1 MIRRHFSANV
11 RRITRRCFCCFTY
24 LFAWVLVASCAISI
38 AAMQAKAQQ
47 NPVVDSDASGQ
58 VSTYSKAG
66 FINTNSAFF
75 QNLGSN
81 GRTCAS
87 CHVAANGWTI
97 TPPSLQ
103 TRFNATSGL
112 DPVFN
117 SFDGTNCPGAD
128 QSTLAARQA
137 ASSLLLSKGLIRI
150 GLPIP
155 ANAEFTVAVKSDPT
169 GCALVNNVVSIYRRP
184 LPSTSV
190 SFLSTVMWDGREN
203 SAGRS
208 IHDDLISQARDA
220 TLGHAQAAESPTDA
234 QLEDIVAFQM
244 GLFTAQSKDNNA
256 GPLDAQQA
264 QGGPINLANQNFF
277 LGINDAFSPGF
288 NPAVFTIYQ
297 PWRNIN
303 SGATQYITARQSI
316 ARGEDLFNNKPIAI
330 TGVAGINDV
339 VNQAVFM
346 GTCTTCHDS
355 PNVGDHSVSAPLN
368 IGVTAGA
375 PVAPLNTQGL
385 PVLTLTCASTRGR
398 PVSVDTTDPGRAL
411 ITGKCIDIGKTKGPI
426 LRGLAARA
434 PYFHNGSG
442 TTLSDVIDFY
452 NNRFAIGLTAQEKAD
467 LVNVLKAF

>member
-1 MIRRHFSANV
+1 MIRRHFSLSI
-11 RRITRRCFCCFTY
+11 RRTMKCRSFCSFPA
-24 LFAWVLVASCAISI
+24 LFAWLVIASSALWMVTTP
-38 AAMQAKAQQ
+38 AQAQT
-47 NPVVDSDASGQ
+47 NPTVDSNASGQ
-58 VSTYSKAG
+58 VSTYSTAG
-66 FINTNSAFF
+66 FIDTSSAFF
-75 QNLGSN
+75 QNLGTN

-103 TRFNATSGL
+103 ARFNATSGL

-155 ANAEFTVAVKSDPT
+155 SNAQFTVTVKSDPT

-203 SAGRS
+203 AAGRS

-220 TLGHAQAAESPTDA
+220 TLGHAQASASPTDA
-234 QLEDIVAFQM
+234 QLQNIVAFQM
-244 GLFTAQSKDNNA
+244 GLFTTQSKDNNA
-256 GPLDAQQA
+256 GPLDSQDA
-264 QGGPINLANQNFF
+264 QGGPINLSNQNFF

-288 NPAVFTIYQ
+288 NPTAFTIYQ

-303 SGATQYITARQSI
+303 SGANKYIAARQSI

-339 VNQAVFM
+339 LNQAVVM

-355 PNVGDHSVSAPLN
+355 PNVGNHSVSAPLN

-375 PVAPLNTQGL
+375 PVAPLDTQGL
-385 PVLTLTCASTRGR
+385 PVFTLTCTNG
-398 PVSVDTTDPGRAL
+398 VSVDTTDPGRAL
-411 ITGKCIDIGKTKGPI
+411 ISGKCSDIGKTKGPI

-442 TTLSDVIDFY
+442 TTLSDVVDFY
-452 NNRFAIGLTAQEKAD
+452 NNRFAIGLTAHEKAD